1 MSDAS
6 RDGTVGDDGGD
17 LAGGYQRTAVPAPP
31 RPPAPLHDDAMPG
44 DVMSGGVMP
53 GDVLPGGDIMSGGPA
68 TSAMPPVGADEAAAE
83 LRERGFGGSF
93 TGTGGRGPATGY
105 TTTVP
110 PVPPLVPA
118 ADRRAG
124 RDRRPQVTVRGPRR
138 AKLVIR
144 RVDPWSVL
152 KFSFLFSI
160 CLLIVWVVAASALLS
175 LLRSMHV
182 FDNINSVL
190 ASATSSDTTQ
200 KGFQINPSAH
210 DVRLWAAI
218 IGAVNALLF
227 TALATLGAFLYNLI
241 SMLVGGVEV
250 TLAERD

>member
-6 RDGTVGDDGGD
+6 TDEAVGDEGS
-17 LAGGYQRTAVPAPP
+17 GGYQRTAVPAPP

-44 DVMSGGVMP
+44 DEFSDGVLS
-53 GDVLPGGDIMSGGPA
+53 DGGPA
-68 TSAMPPVGADEAAAE
+68 TSAMPPLTGADDRVDVA
-83 LRERGFGGSF
+83 ERGFTGSLPLR
-93 TGTGGRGPATGY
+93 TGSRGPATGY

-110 PVPPLVPA
+110 TVPPLVPVA
-118 ADRRAG
+118 ERRAG

-152 KFSFLFSI
+152 KFSFLFSV

-241 SMLVGGVEV
+241 SILVGGVEV
-250 TLAERD
+250 TLGERD

>member
-1 MSDAS
+1 MSESSTSGA
-6 RDGTVGDDGGD
+6 GDDRAGATGV
-17 LAGGYQRTAVPAPP
+17 AGGRRTAVPSPP
-31 RPPAPLHDDAMPG
+31 RPPAPLHDDAMPYA
-44 DVMSGGVMP
+44 DSR
-53 GDVLPGGDIMSGGPA
+53 DGGPA
-68 TSAMPPVGADEAAAE
+68 TSAMPGLGSDDELDVASRGRDEPFRVGPI
-83 LRERGFGGSF
+83 
-93 TGTGGRGPATGY
+93 TGRGPVTGY
-105 TTTVP
+105 TSTVP
-110 PVPPLVPA
+110 PLTPLVPG
-118 ADRRAG
+118 ADRRVAE
-124 RDRRPQVTVRGPRR
+124 RRPQVAVRGPRR
-138 AKLVIR
+138 ARLVVR

-241 SMLVGGVEV
+241 SILVGGVEV
-250 TLAERD
+250 TLGERD

>member
-1 MSDAS
+1 MTEVSSTGETAGAESPAGS
-6 RDGTVGDDGGD
+6 R
-17 LAGGYQRTAVPAPP
+17 RSAVPSPP
-31 RPPAPLHDDAMPG
+31 RPPAPPMHDDTVG
-44 DVMSGGVMP
+44 DDRP
-53 GDVLPGGDIMSGGPA
+53 LPGFFSDGGPA
-68 TSAMPPVGADEAAAE
+68 TSAMSAVPTADEE
-83 LRERGFGGSF
+83 LVEN
-93 TGTGGRGPATGY
+93 GY
-105 TTTVP
+105 PTNASYTRLTP
-110 PVPPLVPA
+110 PVPPLGANPMTGIVPQPP
-118 ADRRAG
+118 RSRK
-124 RDRRPQVTVRGPRR
+124 DRRPQVTVRGPRR
-138 AKLVIR
+138 AKLVLR

-152 KFSFLFSI
+152 KFSFLFSV

-175 LLRSMHV
+175 LLRTMHV

-190 ASATSSDTTQ
+190 ASATSSDAAN
-200 KGFQINPSAH
+200 KGFRVDPSAH

>member
-1 MSDAS
+1 
-6 RDGTVGDDGGD
+6 
-17 LAGGYQRTAVPAPP
+17 LA
-31 RPPAPLHDDAMPG
+31 
-44 DVMSGGVMP
+44 
-53 GDVLPGGDIMSGGPA
+53 
-68 TSAMPPVGADEAAAE
+68 E
-83 LRERGFGGSF
+83 
-93 TGTGGRGPATGY
+93 
-105 TTTVP
+105 
-110 PVPPLVPA
+110 
-118 ADRRAG
+118 RRAG

-250 TLAERD
+250 TLGERD